1 MRSLVSL
8 IIASFFYLTSL
19 AQASFSSY
27 DWDEAEYSTVIER
40 FTDESTIILFEKNL
54 IEFFYDTDDSFREI
68 NVTHVKAQ
76 LNSDDAISAYNT
88 IYLPIST
95 DEKEVIAQKTRVIN
109 KDGSVKELDKSAI
122 KIKKDEETGKVYK
135 YFAVEGIEKESQI
148 EFFFVVKKAANYNG
162 GIYQYQEEN
171 QIQKVHFTLQCPEDL
186 FFTFKPL
193 NNAPEPALD
202 STGDVNI
209 YTFTDSLIT
218 KLEHEDFSNYQ
229 ANLKQIHYK
238 LDKIIRN
245 NRVQRNL
252 INYGDFSQN
261 FYALIYKD
269 ISKGEERSLKKILK
283 KIDIQDED
291 NQREK
296 VFKIEDYLKKNI
308 SINPQGS
315 SDISD
320 GYSRKIMTEIGFIR
334 TMANCLKK
342 LDIPHEMVI
351 TSDRTEI
358 KFLDDFD
365 SFIFLQE
372 SLLYFPELDEYLI
385 PSKQFYRLGL
395 IPYSFTHNK
404 GLFIKEVSVAGYT
417 TGANEIKMIQAPSKD
432 KAYSKMYLN
441 VSFKEDDPS
450 KIIID
455 CKNESFGYSAM
466 SSQPYFELLDDKT
479 TRELQEELIK
489 FMSSDAEILSMEY
502 TNTSIEDLGKRPLIG
517 VAEIEAADLVEIAGD
532 KLLFKVGD
540 LIGPQMEMYH
550 EDNRKTPI
558 ENHYNRIYYREIT
571 FTIPEGY
578 TINNLDDIVI
588 DKKVIEEDGTVS
600 TQFVSYYTQEGQ
612 TVTIISD
619 EYYDKISYPIE
630 QYEIFQEVVNAAA
643 DFNKVIFVLEQTK

>member
-1 MRSLVSL
+1 MRSLISL
-8 IIASFFYLTSL
+8 IIASFLSFTSL

-27 DWDEAEYSTVIER
+27 DWDEATYDTAIER
-40 FTDESTIILFEKNL
+40 FSDESTIILFEKNF

-68 NVTHVKAQ
+68 NITHVKAQ

-95 DEKEVIAQKTRVIN
+95 DEKEVISQKTRVIN
-109 KDGSVKELDKSAI
+109 KNGSVKELDKSAI
-122 KIKKDEETGKVYK
+122 KIKKDEETGKIYK

-162 GIYQYQEEN
+162 GIYQYQEEDP
-171 QIQKVHFTLQCPEDL
+171 IQNVHFTLQCPEDI

-202 STGDVNI
+202 STGDANI

-218 KLEHEDFSNYQ
+218 KLEHEDFSNYR

-238 LDKIIRN
+238 IDKIVRN

-269 ISKGEERSLKKILK
+269 ISKSEERSLKKILK
-283 KIDIQDED
+283 KIDVQDEES
-291 NQREK
+291 QREK
-296 VFKIEDYLKKNI
+296 IFKIEDYIKKNI
-308 SINPQGS
+308 SINSRGS
-315 SDISD
+315 SDISE

-334 TMANCLKK
+334 TMANCFKK
-342 LDIPHEMVI
+342 LDINHELVI

-358 KFLDDFD
+358 EFLDDFD
-365 SFIFLQE
+365 SYIFLQE
-372 SLLYFPELDEYLI
+372 SLLYFPELDEYII

-395 IPYSFTHNK
+395 IPHSFIHNK

-417 TGANEIKMIQAPSKD
+417 TGSNEIKMIHAPSKD

-441 VSFKEDDPS
+441 VSFKEDDLS

-455 CKNESFGYSAM
+455 CTNESFGYSAM
-466 SSQPYFELLDDKT
+466 SSQPYFELLDEKT

-517 VAEIEAADLVEIAGD
+517 VAEIEASALVEIAGD

-540 LIGPQMEMYH
+540 LIGPQMEKYH
-550 EDNRKTPI
+550 EDDRKTPI
-558 ENHYNRIYYREIT
+558 ENHYNR
-571 FTIPEGY
+571 
-578 TINNLDDIVI
+578 
-588 DKKVIEEDGTVS
+588 
-600 TQFVSYYTQEGQ
+600 Q
-612 TVTIISD
+612 
-619 EYYDKISYPIE
+619 
-630 QYEIFQEVVNAAA
+630 
-643 DFNKVIFVLEQTK
+643 